1 MEEVGRFGISVVV
14 DEFETVGLSF
24 EEAEGVEVQRI
35 DEIFAF
41 HLWVGTEPREDE
53 VVNPAF
59 VEVGPHGVGGIGDV
73 AEDAEEGAFGVD
85 AGVVRFS
92 AGDDRGVGQMRPG
105 PLAYA
110 EVAVPIGGKT
120 GKRIPFKISCK
131 VLQINVLYIIRGG
144 K

>member
-1 MEEVGRFGISVVV
+1 MV
-14 DEFETVGLSF
+14 DELEAIGLSF
-24 EEAEGVEVQRI
+24 EETEGVEVQRI
-35 DEIFAF
+35 DKIFAF
-41 HLWVGTEPREDE
+41 YLWVGTEPCEDE
-53 VVNPAF
+53 VVNPVF
-59 VEVGPHGVGGIGDV
+59 VEVGPHGVRGIRDV
-73 AEDAEEGAFGVD
+73 AEDAEEGALGVD

-92 AGDDRGVGQMRPG
+92 TSDDRGVGQVRPG